1 MQGTVKVLN
10 GSGHSTIEFDTEAG
24 VVEEAERFLATANS
38 TGSSFF
44 DGVTRERIGAP
55 GDGPPK
61 LGEHEQ
67 IIVVPQMS
75 GG

>member
-1 MQGTVKVLN
+1 MQGTVKFLN

-24 VVEEAERFLATANS
+24 VVEEAERFLAAAS
-38 TGSSFF
+38 AGGSSFF
-44 DGVTRERIGAP
+44 DGVTRERIGKP
-55 GDGPPK
+55 GGTPK

-67 IIVVPQMS
+67 IIVVPQMA